1 MTTTRPKFIIIGAM
15 KCATSSLYQQLV
27 AQPGIFMT
35 TPKEPNF
42 FSDDDIYAQGL
53 DWYWNLFEPAEPGA
67 LCGEASTHYTKLP
80 TYPQTLDR
88 LAAQLSD
95 VKFIYMMRHPLQRLV
110 SHYIHEWTQRVISE
124 DINTAVDEHLE
135 LIAYSQYSMQIEPYL
150 QRFGPENVLPIFF
163 EQFCNAPEQELQRVC
178 EFIGY
183 PGVSQWQEIERDN
196 VSSKRMRKSP
206 IRDMIVNAPG
216 LSTIRK
222 RLIPQSVRDRVK
234 SLWQM
239 QKRPE
244 LSAANEARLK
254 KILDEDLKQLGQ
266 WLDLE
271 LTCDTFKAAAKV
283 SPQGWP
289 GWQNVAT
296 QSSSVSANS

>member
-1 MTTTRPKFIIIGAM
+1 MTITRPKFIIIGAM

-42 FSDDDIYAQGL
+42 FSNDEIYAQGL
-53 DWYWNLFEPAEPGA
+53 EWYWSLFESAEPGA

-80 TYPQTLDR
+80 TYPETLDR
-88 LAAQLSD
+88 LATELSD
-95 VKFIYMMRHPLQRLV
+95 VKFIYMMRHPLQRLI
-110 SHYIHEWTQRVISE
+110 SHYIHEWTQRVISV
-124 DINTAVDEHLE
+124 DINTAVDEHWE

-163 EQFCNAPEQELQRVC
+163 EQFCAAPEQELQRVC

-183 PGVSQWQEIERDN
+183 PGVPQWQEIERDN
-196 VSSKRMRKSP
+196 VSSQRMRKNAL
-206 IRDMIVNAPG
+206 RDLIVNAPG

-244 LSAANEARLK
+244 LSAANETRLK
-254 KILDEDLKQLGQ
+254 AIFDEDLQQLGQ
-266 WLDLE
+266 WLGLE
-271 LTCDTFKAAAKV
+271 LTCDTFKSAAKV

-289 GWQNVAT
+289 GWQPTAA
-296 QSSSVSANS
+296 QSSVSASS